1 MINLNYKEIGL
12 KIKQKRKSLS
22 LTQLELAERVG
33 LTESSISRYESGKIA
48 TMPTSTVNKICRVL
62 NIEPSE
68 LLGLTPENS
77 FEYDLKDVLSSID
90 DLPLE
95 VKKDLLDLLKQQIK
109 LCRRVYN
116 DKAKDNNLPK
126 KIKNW

>member
-126 KIKNW
+126 KIKN

>member
-77 FEYDLKDVLSSID
+77 FEYDLKDILSSID
-90 DLPLE
+90 DLPLYI
-95 VKKDLLDLLKQQIK
+95 KKDLLDLLKQQIK
-109 LCRRVYN
+109 LCRSVYN
-116 DKAKDNNLPK
+116 DKTKDNNLFK
-126 KIKNW
+126 KIKN

>member
-22 LTQLELAERVG
+22 LTQLELAEKVG

-48 TMPTSTVNKICRVL
+48 TMPTSTINKICKVL
-62 NIEPSE
+62 NIEPAE

-77 FEYDLKDVLSSID
+77 FEYDLKDILSSID
-90 DLPLE
+90 DLPLCI
-95 VKKDLLDLLKQQIK
+95 KKDLLDLLKQQIK
-109 LCRRVYN
+109 LCRSVYYG
-116 DKAKDNNLPK
+116 KAKDNNLFK
-126 KIKNW
+126 KI